1 MSESTTE
8 PLVFREVS
16 ALYDFEKPGAERP
29 TGKISFTLAEGTGDT
44 DNASFKIDDD
54 QLKLVDSLNFEAKP
68 QHSIRVKATDA
79 GGLSIE
85 RSFLIKVENLPE
97 APIAIAIDN
106 DAIEENL
113 KKGATVGNLVAT
125 DEDAGEKHTYKLID
139 NLEGE
144 PTDNSKFTISGT
156 RLRTA
161 EPFDFDATPELTVYL
176 EVTDR
181 AKLTYSQAISIT
193 VKDANDPPSGLTI
206 DNNTIAENQA
216 KGTEVGILTAIDPDA
231 VDTHTFAVVGGKD
244 KKHFAINGDRLITNG
259 PLDYELK
266 TEMDLAII
274 RVTDSG
280 KISKDVPLPISV
292 TNVNDAPTDIT
303 LSNYHRRE

>member
-1 MSESTTE
+1 MEMPPHTE
-8 PLVFREVS
+8 
-16 ALYDFEKPGAERP
+16 
-29 TGKISFTLAEGTGDT
+29 TSFTLVEGTGDT
-44 DNASFKIDDD
+44 DNASFEIDDD

-68 QHSIRVKATDA
+68 QHSILVKATDA

-85 RSFLIKVENLPE
+85 RSFLVKVENLPE

-113 KKGATVGNLVAT
+113 KKGATVGNLIAT

-139 NLEGE
+139 NPDGE
-144 PTDNSKFTISGT
+144 PTDNAKFTISGT

-193 VKDANDPPSGLTI
+193 VKDANDPPTGLTI
-206 DNNTIAENQA
+206 DNNTIAENLPT
-216 KGTEVGILTAIDPDA
+216 KSVIGTLTAEDPDA
-231 VDTHTFAVVGGKD
+231 VDSHTFSLSGGKD
-244 KKHFAINGDRLITNG
+244 VKSFSINGNH
-259 PLDYELK
+259 
-266 TEMDLAII
+266 
-274 RVTDSG
+274 VC
-280 KISKDVPLPISV
+280 
-292 TNVNDAPTDIT
+292 
-303 LSNYHRRE
+303 

>member
-1 MSESTTE
+1 MIIDD
-8 PLVFREVS
+8 LRIGLWVQKKIS
-16 ALYDFEKPGAERP
+16 ALYDFEKPGTDRP
-29 TGKISFTLAEGTGDT
+29 TGKISFTLAEGSGDT

-85 RSFLIKVENLPE
+85 RSFLVKVENLPE

-139 NLEGE
+139 NPDGE
-144 PTDNSKFTISGT
+144 PTDNAKFTISGT

-181 AKLTYSQAISIT
+181 AKLTYSQAIIIT
-193 VKDANDPPSGLTI
+193 VKDANDPPTGLTI
-206 DNNTIAENQA
+206 DNNTIAENQPT
-216 KGTEVGILTAIDPDA
+216 KGTEVPMLWI
-231 VDTHTFAVVGGKD
+231 HTPS
-244 KKHFAINGDRLITNG
+244 R
-259 PLDYELK
+259 
-266 TEMDLAII
+266 
-274 RVTDSG
+274 S
-280 KISKDVPLPISV
+280 
-292 TNVNDAPTDIT
+292 
-303 LSNYHRRE
+303 REARM